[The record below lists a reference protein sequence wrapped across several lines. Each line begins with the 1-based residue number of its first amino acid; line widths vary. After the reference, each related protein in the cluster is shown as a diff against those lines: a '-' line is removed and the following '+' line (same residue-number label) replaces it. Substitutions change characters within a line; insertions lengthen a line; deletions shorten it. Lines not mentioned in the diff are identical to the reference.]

1 MILKR
6 YKDDG
11 IIFERKAEKQN
22 HMPDKDKKI
31 EENGSSN

>member
-11 IIFERKAEKQN
+11 IIFERKAEKQYRIA
-22 HMPDKDKKI
+22 DKDNKI
-31 EENGSSN
+31 EENGCSN